1 MIETRQLSFVVPEAS
16 QSPRFLIENA
26 SVSLPPGTF
35 TAVVGPSGCGK
46 STFLKILSGIIPV
59 SSGCVVLGEPGY
71 YGRFGFKAASGLVYP
86 GPPSEFFMALPFKSF
101 VPQGV
106 VAYHEA
112 FAGEA

>member
-1 MIETRQLSFVVPEAS
+1 M
-16 QSPRFLIENA
+16 
-26 SVSLPPGTF
+26 
-35 TAVVGPSGCGK
+35 
-46 STFLKILSGIIPV
+46 
-59 SSGCVVLGEPGY
+59 LGEPGY